1 MAIEGRKPKPLALH
15 ILNGNPSNLD
25 IKKKIKETPVFE
37 SIPQGCP
44 ERLNNAAKG
53 EWERIALILEKLGI
67 LTIAD
72 KTTFELYCQIYGEC
86 VELEE
91 FIKTNGMTYVHTKK
105 NKYGQVISEFVT
117 QYPQVSQLDRKR
129 NLLIKICAEFG
140 LTPSSRGRITLPP
153 NKEEDDPMAALFNQK
168 KIQKRA

>member
-15 ILNGNPSNLD
+15 IINGNPSNLD
-25 IKKKIKETPVFE
+25 IKKKIEETPKFE
-37 SIPQGCP
+37 SLTPKCP
-44 ERLNNAAKG
+44 ERLNNAAKE
-53 EWERIALILEKLGI
+53 EWNRIAPQLEKQGI

-72 KTTFELYCQIYGEC
+72 KATFELYCQIYGEC

-91 FIKTNGMTYVHTKK
+91 FIKEKGMTYIHTKK
-105 NKYGQVISEFVT
+105 NKYGQIISEYVT

-140 LTPSSRGRITLPP
+140 LTPSSRGRMSLPGS
-153 NKEEDDPMAALFNQK
+153 KEEDDPMTNLWNK
-168 KIQKRA
+168 KKA

>member
-15 ILNGNPSNLD
+15 IINGNPSNLD
-25 IKKKIKETPVFE
+25 LEKKIKETPQFDSLAPE
-37 SIPQGCP
+37 CP
-44 ERLNNAAKG
+44 ERLNGTAKE
-53 EWERIALILEKLGI
+53 EWERIIPELENLGL

-72 KTTFELYCQIYGEC
+72 KATFELYCQVYGEC

-91 FIKTNGMTYVHTKK
+91 FIKANGMTYVHVKK
-105 NKYGQVISEFVT
+105 NKFGQVISEYVT

-140 LTPSSRGRITLPP
+140 LTPSSRGRISLTPK
-153 NKEEDDPMAALFNQK
+153 KEDEDPMAKLFK
-168 KIQKRA
+168 KNRV